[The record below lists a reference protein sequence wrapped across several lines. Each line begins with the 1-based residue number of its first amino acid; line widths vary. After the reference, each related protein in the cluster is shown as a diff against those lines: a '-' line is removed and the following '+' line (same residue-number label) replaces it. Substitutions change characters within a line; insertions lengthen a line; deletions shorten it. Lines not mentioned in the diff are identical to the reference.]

1 MNSLK
6 VLLIIFFTGIST
18 GLSAQTYVASEKTNS
33 TETKRSLFNSGFYDM
48 QRASQDKAKIVKSSN
63 QVYLTQ
69 VGALNTITINT
80 QTNSSDIKVDQ
91 NGTNN
96 NLDLNYVAD
105 HAMAD
110 IIQNG
115 TNNQIV
121 DYVNLPGETID
132 LNITQNGSNL
142 NFNKYGS
149 NNLTESLQFKQ
160 TGLSKTLIVRSFK

>member
-1 MNSLK
+1 
-6 VLLIIFFTGIST
+6 
-18 GLSAQTYVASEKTNS
+18 
-33 TETKRSLFNSGFYDM
+33 M

-110 IIQNG
+110 MIQNG